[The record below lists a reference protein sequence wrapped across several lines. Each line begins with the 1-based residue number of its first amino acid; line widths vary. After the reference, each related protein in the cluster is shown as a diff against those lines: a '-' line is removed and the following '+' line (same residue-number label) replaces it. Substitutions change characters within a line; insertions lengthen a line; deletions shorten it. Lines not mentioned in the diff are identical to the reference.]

1 MRCMYVRATATRA
14 SNNDT
19 TTTTTTTTTITA
31 TTTRHTP
38 NRYIAELYD
47 HMDYVNGIYGAG
59 TIKMIR
65 LGKRS
70 GLMVARV
77 EGAKVATG
85 KVLTYLDSHVSAQQG
100 WLQVLMKRVSE
111 DPRHVVMPII
121 DGLSQ
126 TFECVL
132 RLAVVLLVWRWC

>member
-1 MRCMYVRATATRA
+1 MV
-14 SNNDT
+14 
-19 TTTTTTTTTITA
+19 
-31 TTTRHTP
+31 H
-38 NRYIAELYD
+38 RYINELYD
-47 HMDYVNGIYGAG
+47 HMDYINGIYGAG

-85 KVLTYLDSHVSAQQG
+85 KVLTFLDSHISPQQG
-100 WLQVLMKRVSE
+100 WLQVMMKRVSE
-111 DPRHVVMPII
+111 NKRHVVMPII

-126 TFECVL
+126 SFEYVL
-132 RLAVVLLVWRWC
+132 VPCRRALF